1 MGKNKRKNF
10 TPSALHELDEELR
23 IVQTLNYRDVVWKT
37 GDLVSVIEDDQ
48 EYHAQVAQPC
58 HNEHVLNNLAPR
70 SRTPTSPTTRRYHQV
85 ADSKCRHRSL
95 GARA

>member
-58 HNEHVLNNLAPR
+58 HNKHVLN
-70 SRTPTSPTTRRYHQV
+70 TSSSAVSYSN
-85 ADSKCRHRSL
+85 DSNYPALSS
-95 GARA
+95 GG